1 MEDKLQTK
9 SMWLAAALIAN
20 GAELIH
26 TDKTDPRHMEFHLVQ
41 APKITFNSKIL
52 EDAVQKMPAA
62 VVIVPTLSDYE
73 NQWANGTLT
82 VNAAKY
88 ADAIQRLK
96 SVIHSV

>member
-9 SMWLAAALIAN
+9 SMWLAAALISK
-20 GAELIH
+20 GAELVH
-26 TDKTDPRHMEFHLVQ
+26 TDKTDPRHMEFHLIQVQ
-41 APKITFNSKIL
+41 PEFSSEILKKAAENSQLVPKI
-52 EDAVQKMPAA
+52 PA
-62 VVIVPTLSDYE
+62 LSDYE
-73 NQWANGTLT
+73 NQWANGSLM